1 MCEPTTIALVT
12 MAVISAATAAY
23 SANQQ
28 KHAVENQLKVK
39 QQQQDAATQAQTLDR
54 MKAAREQRAAARA
67 ASAEA
72 GVSGNSAQAVL
83 HDIQMQAGTDVSRI
97 QKNGINADN
106 ASALQAK
113 SSYSEINGSL
123 AQSLAASAST
133 AAGAYASRPSAAP
146 DSVLNTPVPYDN
158 SIPQVTF

>member
-1 MCEPTTIALVT
+1 MCEPTSIALVT

-23 SANQQ
+23 SANKQ
-28 KHAVENQLKVK
+28 KHATETQLKVK

-67 ASAEA
+67 ASAES

-83 HDIQMQAGTDVSRI
+83 NDIQMQAGMDVSRI
-97 QKNGINADN
+97 QKNGINADT

-113 SSYSEINGSL
+113 SAYSEINGSL
-123 AQSLAASAST
+123 AQSLASSLST
-133 AAGAYASRPSAAP
+133 AGSAYASRSSSAP

-158 SIPQVTF
+158 SAPKVTF